1 MAFIHLSR
9 MRIPNEKHRMESNA
23 MPSEGFTEIRSAA
36 IFRQSRIIVIVGIVI
51 LSVLAWGYMV
61 YLGWDIS
68 AADFS
73 ASHHT
78 QDHHST
84 NFLFI
89 FIMWSV
95 MMVAMMVPSAAPTII
110 MFDTIVH
117 KKHRN
122 TYRFSPTIFF
132 VAGYLVAWTVYSGFA
147 AIAQLWLQNSALI
160 STTMSKGTP
169 IVSGILL
176 VVAGL
181 FQFSPLKYACLK
193 HCRSP
198 MGFFIIHWQD
208 GQKGALEM
216 GLRSGIYCVGC
227 CWAIMVLMFV
237 AGVMNIFWMAVLAV
251 FILAEKLIPWG
262 RRFSQLSGF
271 LMIAWGLLSI
281 LSL

>member
-1 MAFIHLSR
+1 
-9 MRIPNEKHRMESNA
+9 MR
-23 MPSEGFTEIRSAA
+23 SEGFAENRSVA
-36 IFRQSRIIVIVGIVI
+36 IFRKSRVIVIVGIVT

-61 YLGWDIS
+61 YLGWDAS
-68 AADFS
+68 ADFS

-78 QDHHST
+78 PYHHST

-110 MFDTIVH
+110 MFDTINQ
-117 KKHRN
+117 KKYRN
-122 TYRFSPTIFF
+122 PHRFSPTISF
-132 VAGYLVAWTVYSGFA
+132 VAGYLAAWTVYSCFA

-160 STTMSKGTP
+160 STTMSKSTP

-176 VVAGL
+176 VIAGL
-181 FQFSPLKYACLK
+181 FQFSRLKYACLK

-198 MGFFIIHWQD
+198 MGFFIIHWKD
-208 GQKGALEM
+208 GHKGALEM

-237 AGVMNIFWMAVLAV
+237 AGVMNIFWMVLLAV
-251 FILAEKLIPWG
+251 FILTEKMIPWG
-262 RRFSQLSGF
+262 HRFSQFSGGV
-271 LMIAWGLLSI
+271 MIAWGIWVLFHL
-281 LSL
+281 

>member
-1 MAFIHLSR
+1 
-9 MRIPNEKHRMESNA
+9 
-23 MPSEGFTEIRSAA
+23 MPSERLIESRSVAV
-36 IFRQSRIIVIVGIVI
+36 FRKSRVIVIVGIVI

-61 YLGWDIS
+61 YLGWGTS
-68 AADFS
+68 ANFS
-73 ASHHT
+73 ANHHA
-78 QDHHST
+78 T
-84 NFLFI
+84 NFIFI

-110 MFDTIVH
+110 MFDTIIH
-117 KKHRN
+117 KKYRN
-122 TYRFSPTIFF
+122 TYRLSPTIFF
-132 VAGYLVAWTVYSGFA
+132 VTGYLAAWTVYSGFA
-147 AIAQLWLQNSALI
+147 AIAQIWLQNFALI
-160 STTMSKGTP
+160 STTLSKSTP

-208 GQKGALEM
+208 GYKGALEM

-262 RRFSQLSGF
+262 RRFSKLSGYF
-271 LMIAWGLLSI
+271 LIAWGIWVLFHL
-281 LSL
+281 

>member
-1 MAFIHLSR
+1 
-9 MRIPNEKHRMESNA
+9 
-23 MPSEGFTEIRSAA
+23 MPSEGFTESRSVAL
-36 IFRQSRIIVIVGIVI
+36 FRKSRVIVIVGIVI

-61 YLGWDIS
+61 YLGGDIS
-68 AADFS
+68 ADFT
-73 ASHHT
+73 ANHHT
-78 QDHHST
+78 QNHHST

-110 MFDTIVH
+110 MFDTIIH
-117 KKHRN
+117 KKYRN
-122 TYRFSPTIFF
+122 TYRFSPTIVF
-132 VAGYLVAWTVYSGFA
+132 VAGYLAAWTVYSGFA
-147 AIAQLWLQNSALI
+147 AIAQLWLQHSDLI
-160 STTMSKGTP
+160 SPTMSKSSP

-208 GQKGALEM
+208 GHRGALEM

-237 AGVMNIFWMAVLAV
+237 AGVMNVFWMAILAI

-262 RRFSQLSGF
+262 RRFSQLSGYF
-271 LMIAWGLLSI
+271 LIAWGI
-281 LSL
+281 WVFFHF